1 MPTNLTDEEIYRLIH
16 EEKPL
21 PKDYRKKINTRL
33 KRGHKERDLE
43 INGADGNDFRLIIRQ
58 SIFNPLDFSII
69 LAYKPPQS
77 SRVFRLQRYNGK
89 SHEHTNIIE
98 KITFYEFHIHHA
110 TERYQDI
117 GAHEDAFAEKTN
129 RFSDFYSAIDCM
141 MADCGFNIPKN
152 PQLSLF
158 SGSLS

>member
-16 EEKPL
+16 EKKPL

-43 INGADGNDFRLIIRQ
+43 IKGADGNDFRLIFRQ

-77 SRVFRLQRYNGK
+77 SRIFRLQRYNGK

-98 KITFYEFHIHHA
+98 NITFYGFHIHKA
-110 TERYQDI
+110 TERYQGI
-117 GAHEDAFAEKTN
+117 GAFEDAFAEKTN
-129 RFSDFYSAIDCM
+129 RFSDFYGAFDCM
-141 MADCGFNIPKN
+141 IADCGFDTPKD
-152 PQLSLF
+152 PQLPLF
-158 SGSLS
+158 